1 MDIAVTV
8 VLTLGTLF
16 TLLAG
21 IGMVRFRDVWAR
33 MHAAAKAPVLGLLL
47 VGVGVI
53 LAARSVQVTLLV
65 GLTIAFQMIA
75 SPVGSHV
82 LARSTYRR
90 VHPDVDGPDELR
102 DAERAPAEAA
112 DAAEAGHDAPSDT
125 P

>member
-21 IGMVRFRDVWAR
+21 IGMVRFPDVWAR
-33 MHAAAKAPVLGLLL
+33 MHTAAKAPVLGLLL
-47 VGVGVI
+47 VGVGVVM
-53 LAARSVQVTLLV
+53 AGPSVQVSLLV
-65 GLTIAFQMIA
+65 GLTIAFQLIA

-102 DAERAPAEAA
+102 DAERAAAA
-112 DAAEAGHDAPSDT
+112 DSAADDAT
-125 P
+125 